1 MNHKQ
6 QILEKIAANTEV
18 VGIIGLGYVG
28 LPLAVNFA
36 ESGVKTI
43 GFDKNPEKVD
53 SINLGKNYIE
63 DIRDAVLKEV
73 VDKVALSATTD
84 FSRMAECD
92 ALIIAVPTPLDRF
105 RKPDMSYI
113 ESACREIGRNMKP
126 GTFVCLESTT
136 YPTTTEDFML
146 PIIEEASRENKLLT
160 ANHATGDQDHS
171 FQTTSNYSDPSDTR
185 EEDTR
190 QGDTRQD
197 PQNPQNSDT
206 RNSEPGTLNSEP
218 GTLNPEPGTL
228 NPEPGAVQT
237 QGLAS
242 QSFRHGI
249 DFWLA
254 YSPERVDPGNKQF
267 HTRNT
272 PKVLGAMTPDGLEI
286 GEALYRKAID
296 HIYPVSSPRIAEMVK
311 ILENTYRLVNISLI
325 NELALLAGKMDIN
338 IWEVI
343 EAAKTK
349 PFGFQAFYPGPG
361 IGGHC
366 IPLDPFY
373 LEHIAKRYNFD
384 LSMIHAAGHINMRM
398 PHYMY
403 IKIATALNRHK
414 KAVNG
419 STVLF
424 LGVAYK
430 PNINDE
436 RESPALE
443 IMETVAHKGGN
454 VQYHDPFIP
463 IINVD
468 GIRYESVEL
477 TAEALE
483 KADVVVLTT
492 NHSAFDV
499 EYIKEH
505 AQMIVD
511 MRNMIKEAGE
521 KVYKL

>member
-1 MNHKQ
+1 MSNK
-6 QILEKIAANTEV
+6 EKILNKILQNNEV
-18 VGIIGLGYVG
+18 IGIIGLGYVG

-36 ESGVKTI
+36 EAGIKVI
-43 GFDKNPEKVD
+43 GFEKSQEKVD
-53 SINLGKNYIE
+53 LINKGDNYIG
-63 DIRDAVLKEV
+63 DIRDAVLREV
-73 VDKVALSATTD
+73 VVEKLTLEATTD
-84 FSRMAECD
+84 VTRMEECD
-92 ALIIAVPTPLDRF
+92 ALIIAVPTPLDKF

-113 ESACREIGRNMKP
+113 ESACIEIGKNMKP
-126 GTFVCLESTT
+126 GTFVSLESTT

-146 PIIEEASRENKLLT
+146 PIIERESGL
-160 ANHATGDQDHS
+160 
-171 FQTTSNYSDPSDTR
+171 
-185 EEDTR
+185 R
-190 QGDTRQD
+190 QG
-197 PQNPQNSDT
+197 
-206 RNSEPGTLNSEP
+206 E
-218 GTLNPEPGTL
+218 
-228 NPEPGAVQT
+228 
-237 QGLAS
+237 
-242 QSFRHGI
+242 

-254 YSPERVDPGNKQF
+254 YSPERVDPGNKEF

-272 PKVLGAMTPDGLEI
+272 PKVLGAMSDDGIEI
-286 GEALYRKAID
+286 GEVLYLKAID
-296 HIYPVSSPRIAEMVK
+296 NIHKVSSPRVSEMVK

-373 LEHIAKRYNFD
+373 LEHIAKKYDFD

-403 IKIATALNRHK
+403 IKIATALNSQK

-419 STVLF
+419 SNILF

-443 IMETVAHKGGN
+443 IMDITAHKGGDIC
-454 VQYHDPFIP
+454 YHDPFIP
-463 IINVD
+463 HVKTNEGREFYSMD
-468 GIRYESVEL
+468 LS
-477 TAEALE
+477 AEALAQ
-483 KADVVVLTT
+483 ADCIVLTT
-492 NHSAFDV
+492 NHKDFDKDF
-499 EYIKEH
+499 IKKH
-505 AQMIVD
+505 SSLIVD
-511 MRNMIKEAGE
+511 LRNMVEEEGDNIF
-521 KVYKL
+521 KL

>member
-1 MNHKQ
+1 MNNKTR
-6 QILEKIAANTEV
+6 ILEKIAGNKEV
-18 VGIIGLGYVG
+18 IGVIGLGYVG

-36 ESGVKTI
+36 EAGVKTI
-43 GFDKNPEKVD
+43 GFDKSTQKVD
-53 SINLGKNYIE
+53 KINHGENYIG
-63 DIRDAVLKEV
+63 DIRDAVLREVV
-73 VDKVALSATTD
+73 VDKLTLSATTD
-84 FSRMAECD
+84 FTRLNECD
-92 ALIIAVPTPLDRF
+92 ALLICVPTPLDRF

-113 ESACREIGRNMKP
+113 EAACTDIGRYMKP
-126 GTFVCLESTT
+126 GTFISLESTT

-146 PIIEEASRENKLLT
+146 PIIEENLKT
-160 ANHATGDQDHS
+160 
-171 FQTTSNYSDPSDTR
+171 
-185 EEDTR
+185 
-190 QGDTRQD
+190 
-197 PQNPQNSDT
+197 NPHFN
-206 RNSEPGTLNSEP
+206 GIVTLSGVEGSSSVP
-218 GTLNPEPGTL
+218 LGGPAP
-228 NPEPGAVQT
+228 
-237 QGLAS
+237 
-242 QSFRHGI
+242 
-249 DFWLA
+249 FWLA
-254 YSPERVDPGNKQF
+254 YSPERVDPGNKSF

-286 GEALYRKAID
+286 GQAIYKKAID
-296 HIYPVSSPRIAEMVK
+296 NIHPVSSPRIAEMVK

-403 IKIATALNRHK
+403 IKIATALNRHA
-414 KAVNG
+414 KAVRG
-419 STVLF
+419 SKILF

-443 IMETVAHKGGN
+443 IMEITDYKGGI
-454 VQYHDPFIP
+454 VSYHDPHIP
-463 IINVD
+463 TVTTHN
-468 GIRYESVEL
+468 GKQYRSVEL
-477 TAEALE
+477 TAETLAN
-483 KADVVVLTT
+483 ADAVVLTT

-499 EYIKEH
+499 EFVQQH
-505 AQMIVD
+505 SGMIVD
-511 MRNMIKEAGE
+511 MRNMVKEAGE
-521 KVYKL
+521 NVYKL

>member
-1 MNHKQ
+1 MNYREK
-6 QILEKIAANTEV
+6 ILERIKANQEV

-36 ESGVKTI
+36 EAGIKTI

-53 SINLGKNYIE
+53 KINHGSNYIE

-73 VDKVALSATTD
+73 VDKVALSATID
-84 FSRMAECD
+84 FTRMKECD

-105 RKPDMSYI
+105 KKPDMSYI
-113 ESACREIGRNMKP
+113 EAACTDIGHYMNP
-126 GTFVCLESTT
+126 GTFVSLESTT
-136 YPTTTEDFML
+136 YPTTTEDLML
-146 PIIEEASRENKLLT
+146 PIIERESGLQ
-160 ANHATGDQDHS
+160 H
-171 FQTTSNYSDPSDTR
+171 
-185 EEDTR
+185 
-190 QGDTRQD
+190 
-197 PQNPQNSDT
+197 
-206 RNSEPGTLNSEP
+206 GT
-218 GTLNPEPGTL
+218 
-228 NPEPGAVQT
+228 
-237 QGLAS
+237 
-242 QSFRHGI
+242 

-254 YSPERVDPGNKQF
+254 YSPERVDPENKSF

-286 GEALYRKAID
+286 GQAIYQKAID
-296 HIYPVSSPRIAEMVK
+296 HIHPVSSPRIAEMVK

-373 LEHIAKRYNFD
+373 LEHIAKKYNFD
-384 LSMIHAAGHINMRM
+384 LSMIHTAGHINIRM

-403 IKIATALNRHK
+403 IKIATALSRHK

-419 STVLF
+419 SKVLF

-436 RESPALE
+436 RESTALE
-443 IMETVAHKGGN
+443 IMDIVAHKGGK
-454 VQYHDPFIP
+454 VQYHDPYISFVKNP
-463 IINVD
+463 EGV
-468 GIRYESVEL
+468 SL
-477 TAEALE
+477 
-483 KADVVVLTT
+483 K
-492 NHSAFDV
+492 SA
-499 EYIKEH
+499 
-505 AQMIVD
+505 
-511 MRNMIKEAGE
+511 
-521 KVYKL
+521 

>member
-1 MNHKQ
+1 MNYKS
-6 QILEKIAANTEV
+6 QILEKIASNQEV
-18 VGIIGLGYVG
+18 VGVIGLGYVG

-36 ESGVKTI
+36 EAGVKTI
-43 GFDKNPEKVD
+43 GFDKNQKKVD
-53 SINLGKNYIE
+53 SINHGKNYIE

-73 VDKVALSATTD
+73 VDNVSLSATTD

-92 ALIIAVPTPLDRF
+92 TLLICVPTPLDRF
-105 RKPDMSYI
+105 KKPDMSYI
-113 ESACREIGRNMKP
+113 ESACTDIGRHMKP
-126 GTFVCLESTT
+126 GTFISLESTT

-146 PIIEEASRENKLLT
+146 PIIEKES
-160 ANHATGDQDHS
+160 
-171 FQTTSNYSDPSDTR
+171 
-185 EEDTR
+185 
-190 QGDTRQD
+190 
-197 PQNPQNSDT
+197 
-206 RNSEPGTLNSEP
+206 
-218 GTLNPEPGTL
+218 
-228 NPEPGAVQT
+228 
-237 QGLAS
+237 GLK
-242 QSFRHGI
+242 HDN

-254 YSPERVDPGNKQF
+254 YSPERVDPGNKSF

-286 GEALYRKAID
+286 GEAIYKKAID
-296 HIYPVSSPRIAEMVK
+296 HIHPVSSPRIAEMVK

-325 NELALLAGKMDIN
+325 NELALLSGKMDIN

-373 LEHIAKRYNFD
+373 LEHIAKKYNFD
-384 LSMIHAAGHINMRM
+384 LSMIHTAGHINMRM

-419 STVLF
+419 SKLLF

-443 IMETVAHKGGN
+443 IMEITDYKGGI
-454 VQYHDPFIP
+454 VSYHDPHIP
-463 IINVD
+463 TVSTHN
-468 GIRYESVEL
+468 GKQYRSVEL
-477 TAEALE
+477 TAETLAN
-483 KADVVVLTT
+483 ADAVVLTT

-499 EYIKEH
+499 EFVQQH
-505 AQMIVD
+505 SGMIVD
-511 MRNMIKEAGE
+511 MRNMVKEAGE
-521 KVYKL
+521 NVYKL